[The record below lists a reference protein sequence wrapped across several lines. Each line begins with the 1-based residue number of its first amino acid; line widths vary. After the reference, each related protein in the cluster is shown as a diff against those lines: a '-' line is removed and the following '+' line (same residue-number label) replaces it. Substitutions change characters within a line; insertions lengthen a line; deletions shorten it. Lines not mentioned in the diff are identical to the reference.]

1 MKIVPVADTTI
12 KKECT
17 VLLVLLIVKGAQK
30 VNGVQLLP
38 LKKNQFVPIA
48 SLDAMVSHTLVLKRK
63 RPALNAAK
71 EDFHY
76 KLGHMEVNR
85 EANREANLA

>member
-1 MKIVPVADTTI
+1 MKIVPGVDILNLKDRVTAPAKDAP
-12 KKECT
+12 KE
-17 VLLVLLIVKGAQK
+17 
-30 VNGVQLLP
+30 NGVLKSV

-71 EDFHY
+71 EDFH
-76 KLGHMEVNR
+76 
-85 EANREANLA
+85 

>member
-1 MKIVPVADTTI
+1 MNVQVHVVYSRVVPFTLRT
-12 KKECT
+12 C
-17 VLLVLLIVKGAQK
+17 
-30 VNGVQLLP
+30 
-38 LKKNQFVPIA
+38 FVTGI
-48 SLDAMVSHTLVLKRK
+48 LDAMVSHILVPKRK